1 MRSGTRQDIL
11 YLFSLCFEESLFFCF
26 FFHPQGFTF
35 LSFSFF
41 FLNIARNCQDYHQT
55 SRLPSNLKTT
65 IKPQDYHE
73 TSRLPWNLKTTVKPR
88 VQHQAHMRQ
97 CAVLLSLTIS
107 YRKACMV
114 DSPTHKTY
122 RTNCVNNLRGILY
135 EFLYFLFHACIFY
148 IFLLQY

>member
-11 YLFSLCFEESLFFCF
+11 YLFSLCFKESFFFCF

-41 FLNIARNCQDYHQT
+41 FLNIARNCQDYYQT
-55 SRLPSNLKTT
+55 SRQPSNRESKT
-65 IKPQDYHE
+65 KP
-73 TSRLPWNLKTTVKPR
+73 LN
-88 VQHQAHMRQ
+88 HMRQ
-97 CAVLLSLTIS
+97 CAVLLSLAIS